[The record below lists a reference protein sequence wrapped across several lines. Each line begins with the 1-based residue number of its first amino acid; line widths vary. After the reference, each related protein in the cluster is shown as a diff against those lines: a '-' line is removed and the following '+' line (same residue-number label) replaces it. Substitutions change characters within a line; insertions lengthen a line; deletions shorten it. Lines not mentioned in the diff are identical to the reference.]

1 MKKIAILLFVLCGFA
16 LQAQQT
22 LTSDKNVKNEKQ
34 MNIYQF
40 TVQDIEGNSFS
51 FRKLEGR
58 KIMIVNTASE
68 CGLTPQYEELEKL
81 YETYK
86 SKNFVII
93 AFPANNFNGQEPGTN
108 EQIAVFCKKNYGVTF
123 PVMSK
128 VSVAGK
134 DICELYK
141 FLTQKELNG
150 FASGEVKWNF
160 QKYLINEKGEL
171 VKVLDPQVKPLDQE
185 IIDWIEKK

>member
-86 SKNFVII
+86 SKNFVVI

>member
-1 MKKIAILLFVLCGFA
+1 MKKIAIILFVLCGFA

-171 VKVLDPQVKPLDQE
+171 VKVRDPQVKPLDQE

>member
-1 MKKIAILLFVLCGFA
+1 MKKIAILLFVLCGFV

>member
-1 MKKIAILLFVLCGFA
+1 MKKIAIILFVLCGFA